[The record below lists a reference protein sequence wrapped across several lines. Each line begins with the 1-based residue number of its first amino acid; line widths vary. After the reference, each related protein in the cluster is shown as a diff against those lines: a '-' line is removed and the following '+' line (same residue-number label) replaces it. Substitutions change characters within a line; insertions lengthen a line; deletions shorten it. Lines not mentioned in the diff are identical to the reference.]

1 MEKQTIKQML
11 KGNACSCRVL
21 MYDHL
26 PSTNTTAR
34 ELASSGAQDGTV
46 IIAARQSAGRGR
58 MQRSFYSP
66 GGTGLYMSLI
76 VRRELT
82 AEDALRLTTMAA
94 VATAQAIESMI
105 DRSVGIKWVNDI
117 YLDEKKVS
125 GILTEGAIIPGTNR
139 LLYAVVGIGVNI
151 TPPDGGFPKEIK
163 HIAGAIWEQASD
175 PMSLRDCLAADI
187 INRWMALL
195 GQNDHVAILEE
206 YRKRSVVI
214 NRDVTV
220 HRGDGL
226 AYSARALMIDD
237 YYRLIVRDENGD
249 EQALDSGEIS
259 IKL

>member
-1 MEKQTIKQML
+1 
-11 KGNACSCRVL
+11 
-21 MYDHL
+21 
-26 PSTNTTAR
+26 
-34 ELASSGAQDGTV
+34 
-46 IIAARQSAGRGR
+46 
-58 MQRSFYSP
+58 
-66 GGTGLYMSLI
+66 
-76 VRRELT
+76 
-82 AEDALRLTTMAA
+82 MAA

-105 DRSVGIKWVNDI
+105 GRSVGIKWVNDI

-151 TPPDGGFPKEIK
+151 TPPDGGFPEEIK

-220 HRGDGL
+220 HRGNGL
-226 AYSARALMIDD
+226 IYSARALMIDD